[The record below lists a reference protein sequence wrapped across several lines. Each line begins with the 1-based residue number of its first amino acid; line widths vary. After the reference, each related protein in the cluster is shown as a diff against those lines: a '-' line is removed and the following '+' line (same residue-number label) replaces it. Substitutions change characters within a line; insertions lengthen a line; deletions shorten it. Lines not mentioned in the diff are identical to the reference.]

1 MKKKESKVK
10 SPVVRL
16 RFMLIGIVLLVA
28 AMSGPLLLVW
38 KQSHI
43 NQVSIELENMNDTL
57 EALDREIASLRLECE
72 KLSSTARIERLAREA
87 LSLDYPSSDQIVIID
102 GGEVGQGLEGS
113 GIDRLFAWVRRSI
126 SGERG

>member
-1 MKKKESKVK
+1 MRKKESKVK

-16 RFMLIGIVLLVA
+16 RFMLVGIVLLMA
-28 AMSGPLLLVW
+28 AMSGPLALVW

-72 KLSSTARIERLAREA
+72 KLSSTARIERLAKEA

-102 GGEVGQGLEGS
+102 GGEAGRKLEQS
-113 GIDRLFAWVRRSI
+113 GIGRLFAWVRRSI